1 LTGGGRIES
10 PDGKNRH
17 GRRTG
22 DLGKALAADLGAI
35 AGLARRLE
43 GGPSDCIVND
53 VRIDRLGLGDGV
65 ERHADELGGPQH
77 RAACDWIAAG
87 RQVNAIGGAGFGQG
101 GIAVQRQAGAVAP
114 RDRQQG
120 SCERNLID
128 FG

>member
-1 LTGGGRIES
+1 L
-10 PDGKNRH
+10 
-17 GRRTG
+17 
-22 DLGKALAADLGAI
+22 
-35 AGLARRLE
+35 
-43 GGPSDCIVND
+43 
-53 VRIDRLGLGDGV
+53 DR
-65 ERHADELGGPQH
+65 
-77 RAACDWIAAG
+77 C